1 VTSGPSSDF
10 FQQGFMGKKVILAS
24 GSPRRK
30 ELLHLAGIRFEVATP
45 DVNEDPIPDER
56 PKKMVKRL
64 AEEKALEVWRNRRN
78 FRSPLLIIAA
88 DTTVVNPNGEILGKP
103 RNRKEAILMVT
114 SLQGKI
120 HKVYTG
126 YTILDVSRGQ
136 VDRNVSRVVETR
148 VKIRKMKAEEVRA
161 YVDCGESL
169 DKAGGYAAQGFGMT
183 LIERISGS
191 YTNVVGLPIT
201 QVLEDLKDLGWK
213 P

>member
-1 VTSGPSSDF
+1 
-10 FQQGFMGKKVILAS
+10 MGKKVILAS

-64 AEEKALEVWRNRRN
+64 AEEKALEVWRNRKN

-126 YTILDVSRGQ
+126 YAILDVSRGQ
-136 VDRNVSRVVETR
+136 VDRSVSRVVETR